1 MLRYSSKRHRQLM
14 AASEYALENACESPE
29 PRQSRIANTIV
40 ADDKK
45 YREWELRHANLLRP
59 VAEQS
64 ARKYQVLALRHA
76 DMQLIHRRA
85 FFKYLQTH
93 EVRGKRREQLFR
105 LFHTTLDFNE
115 AILAE
120 HRHYMLAFSS
130 GISTN
135 HIIDVMHD
143 GTSTPLVEKYDKT
156 FARYFE
162 MKCFIATANDSDVI
176 RIVRAS
182 MRDVQGQL
190 MRIRRRL
197 ETELPT
203 ERTGNFDQ
211 QELLARS
218 GRYEIQNYLE
228 L

>member
-1 MLRYSSKRHRQLM
+1 MRANRPCRANRVS
-14 AASEYALENACESPE
+14 ASTVLSDN
-29 PRQSRIANTIV
+29 
-40 ADDKK
+40 KK
-45 YREWELRHANLLRP
+45 YREWELRHANLLLP

-76 DMQLIHRRA
+76 DIALIHRRA
-85 FFKYLQTH
+85 LFQYLQTH
-93 EVRGKRREQLFR
+93 EVRGELREKLFR

-120 HRHYMLAFSS
+120 HRQYMLAFSS

-135 HIIDVMHD
+135 HIIDIMRD
-143 GTSTPLVEKYDKT
+143 DTSTRLVEQYENT
-156 FARYFE
+156 FGRYFE
-162 MKCFIATANDSDVI
+162 MKCFVATARDSDTI
-176 RIVRAS
+176 RIVRS
-182 MRDVQGQL
+182 SIRDVQGHL
-190 MRIRRRL
+190 LRLRRRM

-203 ERTGNFDQ
+203 ERTGNFDR

-228 L
+228 V

>member
-1 MLRYSSKRHRQLM
+1 MLRYSSTRHRQLM
-14 AASEYALENACESPE
+14 TASEYALQNACESSE
-29 PRQSRIANTIV
+29 ARQSRIANTIL
-40 ADDKK
+40 ADNKK

-64 ARKYQVLALRHA
+64 ARKYQVLALRQA
-76 DMQLIHRRA
+76 DVQLIHRRA
-85 FFKYLQTH
+85 FFKYLQSH

-105 LFHTTLDFNE
+105 LFHTTLDFDE

-120 HRHYMLAFSS
+120 HRHYMLAYSS
-130 GISTN
+130 GISTH

-143 GTSTPLVEKYDKT
+143 GTSTPLVEKYEKT
-156 FARYFE
+156 FSRYFE

-197 ETELPT
+197 ETELPN
-203 ERTGNFDQ
+203 ERTGNFDR

-218 GRYEIQNYLE
+218 GRYEIQNYLNV
-228 L
+228 

>member
-1 MLRYSSKRHRQLM
+1 MLRYSSSRHRQLM
-14 AASEYALENACESPE
+14 TESEYALQDASESPV
-29 PRQSRIANTIV
+29 PRESRIASTVLSDN
-40 ADDKK
+40 KK
-45 YREWELRHANLLRP
+45 YREWELRHANLLLP

-76 DMQLIHRRA
+76 DIALIHRRA
-85 FFKYLQTH
+85 LFQYLQTH
-93 EVRGKRREQLFR
+93 EVRGELRERLFR

-120 HRHYMLAFSS
+120 HRQYMLAFSS

-135 HIIDVMHD
+135 HIIDIMRD
-143 GTSTPLVEKYDKT
+143 DTSTHLVQQYETT

-162 MKCFIATANDSDVI
+162 MKCFVATARDSDTVK
-176 RIVRAS
+176 IVRS
-182 MRDVQGQL
+182 SLRDLQGHL
-190 MRIRRRL
+190 LRLRRRM

-203 ERTGNFDQ
+203 ERTGNFDR

-218 GRYEIQNYLE
+218 GRYEIQNYLKV
-228 L
+228 